1 MVTMDMLEQLLR
13 YNTNNT
19 NNGTM
24 ELVIYGARQFGI
36 KTRRSRH
43 FGNLSYGGL
52 HEEGVRPTSHFDRQ
66 MLFPLCFWS
75 TRDHS

>member
-1 MVTMDMLEQLLR
+1 MNRDYGHHAGATDILR
-13 YNTNNT
+13 YNTDNNT
-19 NNGTM
+19 T

-52 HEEGVRPTSHFDRQ
+52 HEEVVRPT
-66 MLFPLCFWS
+66 
-75 TRDHS
+75 

>member
-1 MVTMDMLEQLLR
+1 MVTMDMLEQDNYYLVR

-19 NNGTM
+19 NNDTM

-36 KTRRSRH
+36 KTRSSKH

-52 HEEGVRPTSHFDRQ
+52 HEEVVRPT
-66 MLFPLCFWS
+66 
-75 TRDHS
+75 

>member
-13 YNTNNT
+13 YNTNND
-19 NNGTM
+19 TM

-52 HEEGVRPTSHFDRQ
+52 HEEVVRPT
-66 MLFPLCFWS
+66 
-75 TRDHS
+75 